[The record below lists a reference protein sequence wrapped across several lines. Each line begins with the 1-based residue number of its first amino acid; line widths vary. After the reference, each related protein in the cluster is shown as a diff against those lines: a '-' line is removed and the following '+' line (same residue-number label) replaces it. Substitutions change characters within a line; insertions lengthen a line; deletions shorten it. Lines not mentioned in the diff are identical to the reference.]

1 MPQRDMQKPSRSASR
16 ALGLAAV
23 IVHMTGIGLTLGVL
37 FPLTSLTLDRWGSSE
52 RVIGL
57 AGAMSPVAALLLMPL
72 LPRVAAR
79 LGAVRAM
86 VAGCALAALALAA
99 MYPLQSVPAWLA
111 GRFAIGA
118 GLALPWLVGDVW
130 INSVSSEAGRGRAIG
145 AYVTGFFVGF
155 AAGPLLLDAVGL
167 GGFAPH
173 ALGIGAL
180 ALATAPLVAARRLAP
195 PIEASGGTGLLG
207 AMRAVPVVA
216 VGAVTAGFAE
226 SAAFAL
232 LPVWGLGA
240 GLVEAEA
247 LALLSTFI
255 AGGIALQL
263 AAGALA
269 DRVGRRA
276 LLAATGLGLGAVAL
290 GLELSPTG
298 WPTLALAFAAGG
310 LSLAIYGLSLTLLGQ
325 RFGARELADASAAWL
340 VLYQLGSMTGPA
352 AAGAA
357 MAAVGGPGFT
367 AALGAAGLVCGAV
380 ALGGTGRAGAR
391 TPSRPPSPSPRT
403 GPARRGRRA

>member
-1 MPQRDMQKPSRSASR
+1 MQDPPRPAGG

-23 IVHMTGIGLTLGVL
+23 TLHMTGVGLTLGVL
-37 FPLTSLTLDRWGSSE
+37 FPLTSLTLERWGSSE

-57 AGAMSPVAALLLMPL
+57 AGSMSPIAILLLMPL

-99 MYPLQSVPAWLA
+99 MYPLQSVPAWLVA
-111 GRFAIGA
+111 RFAIGA

-130 INSVSSEAGRGRAIG
+130 INAASSESGRGRAIG
-145 AYVTGFFVGF
+145 AYVACFFAGF
-155 AAGPLLLDAVGL
+155 ATGPVLLDAVGL
-167 GGFAPH
+167 EGFAPH

-180 ALATAPLVAARRLAP
+180 ALATAPLVAARRHAP
-195 PIEASGGTGLLG
+195 PIEASGGRGLLG
-207 AMRAVPVVA
+207 SMRAVPLVA
-216 VGAVTAGFAE
+216 VGAVAAGFAE

-232 LPVWGLGA
+232 LPVWGLGT
-240 GLVEAEA
+240 GLAETAA
-247 LALLSTFI
+247 LRLLSVFI

-263 AAGALA
+263 VAGTLA

-276 LLAATGLGLGAVAL
+276 LLAVAGLGLGAVAL
-290 GLELSPTG
+290 GLELVPSG

-310 LSLAIYGLSLTLLGQ
+310 LALAIYGLSLTLLGQ
-325 RFGARELADASAAWL
+325 RFEARELANASAAWL
-340 VLYQLGSMTGPA
+340 VLYQLGSMSGPVV
-352 AAGAA
+352 AGAA
-357 MAAVGGPGFT
+357 MDAAGGPGFT

-380 ALGGTGRAGAR
+380 ALGRASGRAD
-391 TPSRPPSPSPRT
+391 SVRPRD
-403 GPARRGRRA
+403 GPARHGPGA